1 MRNLTSSTL
10 QKRHV
15 SDKAYFRPQ
24 LLSRRQITCS
34 GIAQL
39 LDSISVS
46 HAIFSLLKPLILS
59 HNPLRVG
66 VQPKLKHFNK
76 TLRFG
81 DCKSNSRNRSKNK
94 KQKTKLHEQHDFHSV
109 HSSYTYRKPC
119 AHAVLLRPF
128 VPPDKFIVA

>member
-94 KQKTKLHEQHDFHSV
+94 KQKTKNGMNSMTFIRCTPVTHTENPV
-109 HSSYTYRKPC
+109 HTLCFSGRLYPQTSS
-119 AHAVLLRPF
+119 
-128 VPPDKFIVA
+128 